1 MSRMVFC
8 GRMAGCG
15 KDNLIMASKKTGQL
29 HRVELLSC
37 VAIAFCY
44 STAAIT
50 FLNLPAKTGA
60 PILYFSQTEWR
71 LSGM

>member
-8 GRMAGCG
+8 RRMAGCG

-29 HRVELLSC
+29 HQSELLSC

-44 STAAIT
+44 STSAIT
-50 FLNLPAKTGA
+50 FLNPQNLHHQSPFKGKN
-60 PILYFSQTEWR
+60 Q
-71 LSGM
+71 